1 MDYRNFIQV
10 LQMVMAMVLVLIGT
24 LVVVEKL
31 PLVLGNKAARQAAK
45 ELQELQGRKQ
55 KLADLMDDV
64 AAAHNFA
71 INLTGTI
78 LDHNQEAR
86 DMTVDLANILTKR
99 IVLLQKVANISKS
112 TMKQHLDHI
121 RKFNRVDI
129 GTWNDSTKVIQEC
142 IKLNYGKIKAMDAAI
157 DVKDIMERSLYAMS
171 KVAKQ
176 NPSPFATA
184 SAAAA

>member
-1 MDYRNFIQV
+1 
-10 LQMVMAMVLVLIGT
+10 MVMAMVLVLSGT

-31 PLVLGNKAARQAAK
+31 PIVIGNKAAHQAAK

-78 LDHNQEAR
+78 LNHNQEAR
-86 DMTVDLANILTKR
+86 VMTVDLANILTKR
-99 IVLLQKVANISKS
+99 IVLLQKVASISKS
-112 TMKQHLDHI
+112 TMKH
-121 RKFNRVDI
+121 
-129 GTWNDSTKVIQEC
+129 TKAIQEC

-184 SAAAA
+184 SAAAAQLSNGALADKSYER